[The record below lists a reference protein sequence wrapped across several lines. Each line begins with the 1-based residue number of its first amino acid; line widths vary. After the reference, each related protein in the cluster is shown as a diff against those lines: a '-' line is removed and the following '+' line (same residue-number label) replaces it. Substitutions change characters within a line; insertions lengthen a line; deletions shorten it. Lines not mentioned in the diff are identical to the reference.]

1 MNAIAIA
8 LLVLAQAGPAPAAVS
23 AELVLDP
30 AKAEVGEPVRCL
42 LEVRHPDGARPRLA
56 GEGLVLDPT
65 WVLFEERGRLTEPNP
80 ARPGGAISR
89 FEWSLA
95 SLEPGSRE
103 LGELAVELEVAG
115 EIQRVSPPPARL
127 EVASLIGE
135 GEIGPHG
142 LMGFREVS
150 EPERGAALLLAK
162 VAGGLILATAALLL
176 ILRWRRRRAARAPAE
191 ELGPDPLEELRLLAS
206 DLPRDP
212 EDVRELHF
220 ALTRLVRAAG
230 DRRRAS
236 DRSGLTDE
244 EWLAGIADDGL
255 SPRVQE
261 GIRALFDACEAVKY
275 GSEDPS
281 PFAVRENLERARE
294 LCASLSEAEVAA

>member
-1 MNAIAIA
+1 MSAAAIAM
-8 LLVLAQAGPAPAAVS
+8 LVLAQAGQPWEPASAA
-23 AELVLDP
+23 LVLDP
-30 AKAEVGEPVRCL
+30 TVVEVGEPVRCR
-42 LEVRHPDGARPRLA
+42 LEVRHPEGARPRLA
-56 GEGLVLDPT
+56 GQGLALDPS
-65 WVLFEERGRLTEPNP
+65 WVILDERGRLTEPDP
-80 ARPGGAISR
+80 SRPGISITR
-89 FEWSLA
+89 LEWSLA
-95 SLEPGSRE
+95 SLEPGPRE
-103 LGELAVELEVAG
+103 LPELAVELDVAG
-115 EIQRVSPPPARL
+115 EVLRVAAPATRL
-127 EVASLIGE
+127 EVTSLIAE
-135 GEIGPHG
+135 GETGPRG
-142 LMGFREVS
+142 LLGFREPT
-150 EPERGAALLLAK
+150 EPEGGTALLGAE
-162 VAGGLILATAALLL
+162 VAGGLILAGAALLL
-176 ILRWRRRRAARAPAE
+176 LRRWRRRRAARAPAE

-206 DLPRDP
+206 ELPRDP

-220 ALTRLVRAAG
+220 ALTRLVRTAG